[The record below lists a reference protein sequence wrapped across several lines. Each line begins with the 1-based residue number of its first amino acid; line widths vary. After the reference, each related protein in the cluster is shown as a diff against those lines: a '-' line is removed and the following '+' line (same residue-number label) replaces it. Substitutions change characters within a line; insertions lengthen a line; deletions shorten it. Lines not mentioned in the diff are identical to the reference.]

1 MLFIDSLPLL
11 RRSNPKSWAGLRWN
25 VALTDRGN
33 SSSPDPTDVTPY
45 NFSRHQLH
53 HRLAHSYN
61 ISTIRLQFQSLPF
74 SPCVTREFRRGRSR
88 AAKVEPILESWTPE
102 ARRAT
107 RRFEKKGGENWKSEG
122 SKVWS
127 PRFPTARRNF
137 PILINGA
144 RPKEAT
150 NAAAATLHHERNY
163 TRELNLT
170 NPHNTGPTALSP
182 FAPCFVRLI
191 RPPRR
196 KLS

>member
-1 MLFIDSLPLL
+1 MECRVNRPRELIKPGSNRRDALQFLP
-11 RRSNPKSWAGLRWN
+11 SP
-25 VALTDRGN
+25 T
-33 SSSPDPTDVTPY
+33 SSPPRAQLQYLDDPVPV
-45 NFSRHQLH
+45 S
-53 HRLAHSYN
+53 
-61 ISTIRLQFQSLPF
+61 ISTLFSLCDTRVSSGSIASRQSRTNPRLVVPRVVDARGASRDA
-74 SPCVTREFRRGRSR
+74 TFR
-88 AAKVEPILESWTPE
+88 
-102 ARRAT
+102 
-107 RRFEKKGGENWKSEG
+107 KKRGENWKSEG

-196 KLS
+196 KLL

>member
-1 MLFIDSLPLL
+1 MECRVNRPREFIKPGSNRRDALQFLP
-11 RRSNPKSWAGLRWN
+11 SP
-25 VALTDRGN
+25 T
-33 SSSPDPTDVTPY
+33 SSPPRAQLQYLDDPVPV
-45 NFSRHQLH
+45 S
-53 HRLAHSYN
+53 
-61 ISTIRLQFQSLPF
+61 ISTLFSLCDTRVSSGSIASRQSRTNPRVVDARGASRDATFQ
-74 SPCVTREFRRGRSR
+74 
-88 AAKVEPILESWTPE
+88 
-102 ARRAT
+102 
-107 RRFEKKGGENWKSEG
+107 KKGGKIGKAKGPKCGPLVS
-122 SKVWS
+122 
-127 PRFPTARRNF
+127 ARRNF

>member
-61 ISTIRLQFQSLPF
+61 ISTIRFQFQSLLF
-74 SPCVTREFRRGRSR
+74 SPCVSFVGVDREPPKSNQSSSRERPRR
-88 AAKVEPILESWTPE
+88 V
-102 ARRAT
+102 ARRDVS
-107 RRFEKKGGENWKSEG
+107 KKRGENWKSEG

-150 NAAAATLHHERNY
+150 NAAAATLHYERNY

-182 FAPCFVRLI
+182 FAPRFVRLI

>member
-61 ISTIRLQFQSLPF
+61 ISTIRFQFQSLPF

-107 RRFEKKGGENWKSEG
+107 RRFKKKGGKLEKRRVQSVVP
-122 SKVWS
+122 S
-127 PRFPTARRNF
+127 FPHGTTQF
-137 PILINGA
+137 PDFN
-144 RPKEAT
+144 
-150 NAAAATLHHERNY
+150 
-163 TRELNLT
+163 
-170 NPHNTGPTALSP
+170 
-182 FAPCFVRLI
+182 
-191 RPPRR
+191 
-196 KLS
+196 